1 MEKNSRVGKDRWE
14 GREYDC
20 GLEGE
25 GEGEGERL
33 MYRRETDVQERDG
46 WEGRENNCR

>member
-20 GLEGE
+20 GLEGGRE
-25 GEGEGERL
+25 GEHGEGEREG
-33 MYRRETDVQERDG
+33 ETG
-46 WEGRENNCR
+46 G